1 MEGSRVTRTGIG
13 CQSQTTGESESI
25 RAGSVRVSKKRKVE
39 VTIGSTFDRI
49 RGEKLRFGLFLW
61 FFSLAK
67 LDFRRIEKFGCGSN
81 CRDNRWLEGR
91 RCVFEMNFSVKEH
104 EDKRRG

>member
-49 RGEKLRFGLFLW
+49 RGEKLRFDLFLW
-61 FFSLAK
+61 FFSLTK
-67 LDFRRIEKFGCGSN
+67 LDFDFVVSRNLVVAQIAGIIG
-81 CRDNRWLEGR
+81 G
-91 RCVFEMNFSVKEH
+91 
-104 EDKRRG
+104 